1 MYTSVDRKELCEHYY
16 HGEGSR
22 SSLLSST
29 VDVVFTEVSIDFQG
43 VFDVDP
49 NRGLILKEIADGV
62 SLQEI
67 VESTGC
73 EFEVRSTKNTTF
85 CPVFNRNS
93 LFS

>member
-1 MYTSVDRKELCEHYY
+1 MYTSVDRKELCEYNHNR
-16 HGEGSR
+16 EGSR
-22 SSLLSST
+22 SLLVSST
-29 VDVVFTEVSIDFQG
+29 VDVVIGVSIDFQG